1 MKKRVLSLLLAT
13 ALVLG
18 MMPANIIA
26 TTAAQNADP
35 SCQHAEQKTAY
46 AQVEGTATHT
56 ATAVCANCEKDLE
69 KDVITENCN
78 DANADGKCDLCS
90 GEVKPACDS
99 CTDEDNNKL
108 CDICLR
114 STNKLPHLVE
124 GVENTTVIIQTG
136 FSYQLHDVSGGKI
149 FTDDDDTL
157 KYENYRYRKSTD
169 GGLTWSEWELAF
181 KPLEHGGYT
190 DSVTN
195 SVAGIYMYEYIA
207 YDGSGYSKET
217 WTLTLD
223 TRDQVEANISFY
235 VGQDH
240 NYKNNGNILPVL
252 ELYVTAG
259 IDKNYFDYIGWFE
272 KGDETVYVYDPQ
284 DYTIIDGEKDYV
296 EIDGVQYELFGYE
309 KVVFTNSAFD
319 ATATDATASGTVVDK
334 YNMFYATIMTGRYST
349 RAYGYNTE
357 TEKYDIYLGGQSMA
371 LPIEKDIYGNGGN
384 DIYLRQVSVYTSSKK
399 TDSTYFNAND
409 YYAEMIMPITGSLIH
424 AGDPYISG
432 NYTYFPFMSWAAGN
446 GSLYNIY
453 VYPYDTENY
462 IFSQTIN
469 NTTSAGTSVVTKSMT
484 ISAAVQLKVTVPA
497 TGDFGLYLQYNN
509 FNTKEIEPY
518 GDTVVNEDGTKTI
531 TYKVSKGNGN
541 YTWRL
546 TDPSGKYVT
555 KSGWIKCT
563 ADTEKTFTFSEF
575 TDKTSHDFSQ
585 LGTAVD
591 TRDEADIQVFLSA
604 TGFKSVSAL
613 TRIRAYRM
621 WQIIDT
627 DSANIM
633 IEPDFNIQV
642 LQGNASDITLISG
655 GNVLNNWIDVLPT
668 TTDIVAVNYNALEVL
683 NTSDA
688 YGSHGGFYPATSPE
702 RTNVFIITN
711 EVAGKAVAHIAF
723 NGSKA
728 TDRGTEWD
736 YNYDTWFYLN
746 LDQTPVLDFTVDGGN
761 GLKVSYAYVTTG
773 NDLKSTL
780 SDWRTVTADA
790 NGRYY
795 ADLLH
800 FRNAGTKGG
809 TVIIKMEDE
818 TGVSYALVRVAEMT
832 ANITNESNP
841 GEPFMPGDSV
851 TVTFD
856 GLYRSINK
864 ISGVFNP
871 TKYELRYT
879 SAGTELSGSLAQYQ
893 QMDLVKITL
902 TIPSDLQIP
911 EGKDSVDYTFTN
923 GYVYGVMYSASS
935 PFQTMYYMTDTGM
948 GTNFSAVGT
957 EYVLSRMADIPV
969 TVHKKV
975 TYDVKIEVTDGKNP
989 VTDYTFTLTGPDGT
1003 ALTAD
1008 ENGIYQDLGYGDY
1021 GYKVSKKGYI
1031 GQNGTIHLGS
1041 ANAGKVVDGI
1051 LKITITVKKAAEGAW
1066 DGETI
1071 TEPTQIDGVYQIST
1085 GAELAWFAQTVNGG
1099 SLNINAVLTRD
1110 IDLAGYNW
1118 TPIGNNND
1126 QYGGT
1131 FDGQKH
1137 KITNLVIINE
1147 AYATGTGAGLF
1158 GYGKNC
1164 TIQNVTVS
1172 GSITLSNPDKSVATA
1187 YAGGVLGGGTGVTLT
1202 NVHSAVNITIN
1213 RTKGNWARTG
1223 GVFGGGSCN
1232 AITNCSYI
1240 GMLNGY
1246 QYCAGIAG
1254 YLSAGT
1260 VSGCFNAGTVSS
1272 VTTYAAGIVGSCA
1285 PANVI
1290 ACYNVGAIT
1299 AGTNYA
1305 GGIVASESSGTI
1317 SNCFNYGSVSAN
1329 DYVGAIAGN
1338 ITKADAALAH
1348 NYYLEATCAK
1358 GIGSTKGTHTAEK
1371 VNSGTLVFAEF
1382 VTKMNAE
1389 LETAAYKQGK
1399 YHPVFLWQCGH
1410 LNTKTTTTYA
1420 LIQGTETHT
1429 VTVFCECGLQLSQT
1443 TANCVDTDKDLK
1455 CDNCQGSVACKHT
1468 NTTTVY
1474 ARVEGTEKHTV
1485 TVKCECGETIG
1496 EVTTVDC
1503 VDENK
1508 DRKCDVC
1515 AGTIACEHTNTTT
1528 VYARVEGT
1536 EKHTVTVKCE
1546 CGETIGEV
1554 TTVDCVDENKDRK
1567 CDVCAGTIA
1576 CKHTNT
1582 TTQYIHIENTH
1593 THTIKVQCECGEV
1606 VSELVENCVYTN
1618 KNQECD
1624 HCSDRIPATGDSV
1637 DILFVTFL
1645 AASSLLAIAVFVCMR
1660 KRVYR

>member
-1 MKKRVLSLLLAT
+1 MKKRLLSLLLAIT
-13 ALVLG
+13 LVLG
-18 MMPANIIA
+18 MMPANVFA
-26 TTAAQNADP
+26 TTVVQEEDP
-35 SCQHAEQKTAY
+35 TCQHTAHTTAY

-56 ATAVCANCEKDLE
+56 ATTVCAQCKKDLE
-69 KDVITENCN
+69 MDVITENCN

-90 GEVKPACDS
+90 GEVKPACEN
-99 CTDEDNNKL
+99 CTDADNNKL
-108 CDICLR
+108 CDVCLR
-114 STNKLPHLVE
+114 GTNKLPYLVE

-157 KYENYRYRKSTD
+157 KYESYRYRKSSD
-169 GGLTWSEWELAF
+169 GGNTWGDWELAF

-195 SVAGIYMYEYIA
+195 SVAGIYMYEFVA
-207 YDGSGYSKET
+207 YDGNGYSKDT

-223 TRDQVEANISFY
+223 TRDKVEANISFY
-235 VGQDH
+235 VSQDH
-240 NYKNNGNILPVL
+240 NYKNNGSIMPIL

-259 IDKNYFDYIGWFE
+259 IDENYFDYIGWFQ
-272 KGDETVYVYDPQ
+272 KDDKTVYVYDPQ

-319 ATATDATASGTVVDK
+319 ATATDATASGTVVNN

-357 TEKYDIYLGGQSMA
+357 TQKYDIYLGGQSMA
-371 LPIEKDIYGNGGN
+371 LPMEKDIYGNGGN
-384 DIYLRQVSVYTSSKK
+384 DIYLRQISVYTNSKK
-399 TDSTYFNAND
+399 TDGTYFTASD
-409 YYAEMIMPITGSLIH
+409 YRAEMIMPITGSMIH
-424 AGDPYISG
+424 AGDPYVSG
-432 NYTYFPFMSWAAGN
+432 NFTYFPFMSWAAGN
-446 GSLYNIY
+446 GSLYNCY
-453 VYPYDTENY
+453 VYPNDTENY

-469 NTTSAGTSVVTKSMT
+469 NTTSAGTSVVNKSMT
-484 ISAAVQLKVTVPA
+484 ISAAVELKATVP
-497 TGDFGLYLQYNN
+497 TNGDFSLYLQYNN
-509 FNTKEIEPY
+509 FNTKKIEPY
-518 GDTVVNEDGTKTI
+518 GEIVVNEDGTKTI

-541 YTWRL
+541 YTYRL
-546 TDPSGKYVT
+546 TDPSGTYVT
-555 KSGWIKCT
+555 KSGWIRCT
-563 ADTEKTFTFSEF
+563 ADTQKVFTFSEF
-575 TDKTSHDFSQ
+575 TDKASHDFSQ

-621 WQIIDT
+621 WQIIDSDT
-627 DSANIM
+627 ANIM

-642 LQGNASDITLISG
+642 LQGNASDISLVSG

-668 TTDIVAVNYNALEVL
+668 TTDIVAVNYNAMDVY

-711 EVAGKAVAHIAF
+711 EEAGKAIAHIAF
-723 NGSKA
+723 NGSKF
-728 TDRGTEWD
+728 TDRGAEWD

-746 LDQTPVLDFTVDGGN
+746 LDQAPVLDFAVDGGN

-780 SDWRTVTADA
+780 SEWYPVTADA
-790 NGRYY
+790 TGRYY

-841 GEPFMPGDSV
+841 GEPFMPGDEVSV
-851 TVTFD
+851 TFE

-864 ISGVFNP
+864 ISGIFNP
-871 TKYELRYT
+871 LKYELRYT
-879 SAGTELSGSLAQYQ
+879 SAGEELAGNLAQYQ
-893 QMDLVKITL
+893 QMDLVSVKL
-902 TIPSDLQIP
+902 TIPAELEFP
-911 EGKDSVDYTFTN
+911 EGKESVDYTFTN
-923 GYVYGVMYSASS
+923 GYVFGTMYSASS
-935 PFQTMYYMTDTGM
+935 PFQSMYYMTDTGV

-957 EYVLSRMADIPV
+957 EYVLSRMADIPI
-969 TVHKKV
+969 TVYRKV
-975 TYDVKIEVTDGKNP
+975 TYDVKIEVTDGENA
-989 VTDYTFTLTGPDGT
+989 VADYTFILTGPDGT
-1003 ALTAD
+1003 ELAAD

-1021 GYKVSKKGYI
+1021 GYEVSKKGYI
-1031 GQNGTIHLGS
+1031 GQNSTIHLGS
-1041 ANAGKVVDGI
+1041 VNASDVVEGI
-1051 LKITITVKKAAEGAW
+1051 LTMTFIIEKAAEGAW
-1066 DGETI
+1066 DGETV
-1071 TEPTQIDGVYQIST
+1071 TEPAQIDGVYQIST

-1099 SLNINAVLTRD
+1099 ALDINAVLTKD
-1110 IDLAGYNW
+1110 IDMAGYNW
-1118 TPIGNNND
+1118 TPIGND
-1126 QYGGT
+1126 KAQYAGT
-1131 FDGQKH
+1131 FDGQNH
-1137 KITNLVIINE
+1137 KISNFAIIDE
-1147 AYATGTGAGLF
+1147 AYASGTGAGLF

-1164 TIQNVTVS
+1164 TVKNLTVV
-1172 GSITLSNPDKSVATA
+1172 GSITLSNAEKSVSTA
-1187 YAGGVLGGGTGVTLT
+1187 YVGGVLGGGTTVTLI
-1202 NVHSAVNITIN
+1202 NVHSAVDITIN
-1213 RTKGNWARTG
+1213 RTKGNWARAG

-1232 AITNCSYI
+1232 AITNCSYT
-1240 GMLNGY
+1240 GTLNGY

-1260 VSGCFNAGTVSS
+1260 VSGCFNAGTIST

-1290 ACYNVGAIT
+1290 ACYNIGAIT
-1299 AGTNYA
+1299 AGTSYA
-1305 GGIVASESSGTI
+1305 GGIVGSESSGTI
-1317 SNCFNYGSVSAN
+1317 SNCFNAGTVTVGTNYA
-1329 DYVGAIAGN
+1329 GAIAGN
-1338 ITKADAALAH
+1338 ITKETAIVKN
-1348 NYYLEATCAK
+1348 NYYLEGTCAAAF
-1358 GIGSTKGTHTAEK
+1358 GTFKGTPTAET
-1371 VNSGTLVFAEF
+1371 VTAETLASVEF
-1382 VTKMNAE
+1382 VPTVNAE
-1389 LETAAYKQGK
+1389 LETPAYLTGK
-1399 YHPVFLWQCGH
+1399 DHPILSWQ
-1410 LNTKTTTTYA
+1410 KTEA
-1420 LIQGTETHT
+1420 
-1429 VTVFCECGLQLSQT
+1429 
-1443 TANCVDTDKDLK
+1443 
-1455 CDNCQGSVACKHT
+1455 
-1468 NTTTVY
+1468 
-1474 ARVEGTEKHTV
+1474 
-1485 TVKCECGETIG
+1485 
-1496 EVTTVDC
+1496 
-1503 VDENK
+1503 
-1508 DRKCDVC
+1508 
-1515 AGTIACEHTNTTT
+1515 ACEHTNTTT

-1567 CDVCAGTIA
+1567 CDVCEGTIA

-1582 TTQYIHIENTH
+1582 TTQHIHIENTN
-1593 THTIKVQCECGEV
+1593 THTVKVQCECGEV
-1606 VSELVENCVYTN
+1606 VSERVENCVDTN

-1624 HCSDRIPATGDSV
+1624 YCADKIPATGDRV